1 MRIKKII
8 GLDGLTLIVYY
19 TDGKCWQF
27 AIIKKD
33 GQLYQPQ
40 GIFYTADGAENEGRK
55 WLFELKNS

>member
-27 AIIKKD
+27 AIIKKN
-33 GQLYQPQ
+33 GQLCQPQ
-40 GIFYTADGAENEGRK
+40 GIFNTASGAENEGRK